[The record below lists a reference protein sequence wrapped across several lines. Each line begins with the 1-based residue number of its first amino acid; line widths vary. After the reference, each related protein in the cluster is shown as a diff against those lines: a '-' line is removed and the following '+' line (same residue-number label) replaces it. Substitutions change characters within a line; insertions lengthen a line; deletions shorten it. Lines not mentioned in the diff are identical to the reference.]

1 MAFPFLTV
9 FMVFIIGL
17 SIRYAVLNKRREEK
31 FDRFWEKE
39 KEADH
44 TPAKDLSTVSFL
56 KVPIQSFPMG
66 KWEDDEIAMIEERLR
81 ALSEKKLLNLTGK
94 TNTELKLEYGTA
106 NLEIMSAIGE
116 DFNELT
122 VLLVDYA
129 KALMEKHDYEGAAA
143 VLEYGMSVGT
153 DVSSDYT
160 LLADCYLALGHP
172 EKIELIKEQV
182 QNRDL
187 LLEQKIIS
195 YLDACTDPTADR

>member
-44 TPAKDLSTVSFL
+44 TPAKDLSTVTFL

-81 ALSEKKLLNLTGK
+81 ALSEAFESDRKDKYGIKTGIRHGKL
-94 TNTELKLEYGTA
+94 
-106 NLEIMSAIGE
+106 
-116 DFNELT
+116 
-122 VLLVDYA
+122 
-129 KALMEKHDYEGAAA
+129 
-143 VLEYGMSVGT
+143 
-153 DVSSDYT
+153 
-160 LLADCYLALGHP
+160 
-172 EKIELIKEQV
+172 
-182 QNRDL
+182 RDHECHRRRL
-187 LLEQKIIS
+187 
-195 YLDACTDPTADR
+195 